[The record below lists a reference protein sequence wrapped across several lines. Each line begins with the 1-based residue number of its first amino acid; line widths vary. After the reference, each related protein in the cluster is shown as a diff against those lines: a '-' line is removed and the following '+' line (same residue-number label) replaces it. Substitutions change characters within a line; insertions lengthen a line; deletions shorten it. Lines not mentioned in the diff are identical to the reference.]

1 MNIYI
6 KGIKCDACPYTD
18 NFGTWGETPEEILAM
33 NDKYL
38 NKACPDCG
46 ATLLTEADHQLVVE
60 LVVSLLPLVAVAE
73 ECLKKSE
80 VSEDLLKPVSAK
92 LVMDGSGKFTIEETP
107 TL

>member
-1 MNIYI
+1 MNICVN
-6 KGIKCDACPYTD
+6 GIKCDACLYED

-46 ATLLTEADHQLVVE
+46 ATLLTEADHQLIVE
-60 LVVSLLPLVAVAE
+60 LVSLLPLVTTVE
-73 ECLKKSE
+73 ERLKKSGM
-80 VSEDLLKPVSAK
+80 SKDLLEPMSVRF
-92 LVMDGSGKFTIEETP
+92 VMDGSGECTLEKTP